1 MPGNILNAD
10 IGFPSFS
17 GSSEQQ
23 LGEVKNYLYMLLEQ
37 LRYSMGNLDAK
48 NFNQA
53 GLNDLAKIIT
63 DPVYVVLHDDQKN
76 IAALILEA
84 EQLSSRLTDAEGNI
98 SAVQQTAESI
108 SVSVSNNRESSSI
121 VLWRDG
127 LQVDTQ
133 EIVLTGAIKWA
144 DLSESVQSTIYAQA
158 PPGYIKSTYI
168 DATTIKSPTIE
179 ANEFNVYQQT
189 ESNTGGF
196 NLYGSVFDQENP
208 YHMFSVYYSTTL
220 HNGFPGVRISSPAGA
235 ALMFGENS
243 MNSYFYGTVNF
254 SNANATG
261 LESTAVFG

>member
-53 GLNDLAKIIT
+53 GLDDLAKIIT
-63 DPVYVVLHDDQKN
+63 DPVYAVLHDDQQN

-84 EQLSSRLTDAEGNI
+84 NQLSSRLTDAEGNI

-108 SVSVSNNRESSSI
+108 SVSVANNGESSSI

-144 DLSESVQSTIYAQA
+144 DLSGSVQNTIYAQA

-179 ANEFNVYQQT
+179 ANEFNVYQQ
-189 ESNTGGF
+189 EASDTGGF
-196 NLYGSVFDQENP
+196 NLYGSVGSDGGTF
-208 YHMFSVYYSTTL
+208 HMFAVHYDK
-220 HNGFPGVRISSPAGA
+220 NGDGGTPLVQLYSPASATMAIGMA
-235 ALMFGENS
+235 SRLTRFNGNVDFSRA
-243 MNSYFYGTVNF
+243 TV
-254 SNANATG
+254 TG